1 VSIDGPLSHD
11 ARVVVVGASL
21 AGQRAAERLRIEG
34 FRGRITMIGDEA
46 HEAYDRPPL
55 SKQVLLGLAPA
66 HKTRLPRLVD
76 LAAGGEVEW
85 RLGVAAVG
93 LDRRAREVRL
103 ADDSA
108 VPYDRLLIAT
118 GVRNRPWFVP
128 EQAALDGVAS
138 VRTSDDSA
146 RLRTLLEAGPRRV
159 LVIGGGFTG
168 SEIASVC
175 RQLDLDVTLTD
186 RGPAP
191 LSNVFG
197 EVVGAIA
204 AEIQMEHGVDLR
216 TGVHVEDLEGDA
228 SGRVRGAVLSD
239 GSTVEAEVVVVAL
252 GAPRHVEWL
261 DGAGLAAGPLG
272 VAADA
277 GCRAINQ
284 DGLVV
289 DDIFVAG
296 DVARVPHP
304 LYGYE
309 FLSLEHWENAI
320 AQADIAAH
328 NMVCA
333 PVDRLPHVTVPA
345 FWSIQFGINIKSVGV
360 PPFADEILFTEGSV
374 KDRSFVA
381 AYGQRGRLVGAAL
394 FDQAK
399 SLDFYRREIENAAAL
414 PAAMRVVDGLT
425 PDGPVSP
432 RFPHPS
438 VPSAPPTVVLSGY
451 APDERHATIIEPQGA
466 S

>member
-1 VSIDGPLSHD
+1 VSIDGPLSHE
-11 ARVVVVGASL
+11 ARVVIVGASL
-21 AGQRAAERLRIEG
+21 AGQRAAERLRLEG
-34 FRGRITMIGDEA
+34 FGGTITMIGDEP
-46 HEAYDRPPL
+46 HEPYDRPAL
-55 SKQVLLGLAPA
+55 SKQVLLGMAPA
-66 HKTRLPRLVD
+66 NQTRLPRLVD
-76 LAAGGEVEW
+76 LGAGGKVEW

-93 LDRRAREVRL
+93 LDRRHREVL
-103 ADDSA
+103 MADGSRVA
-108 VPYDRLLIAT
+108 YDRLLIST

-128 EQAALDGVAS
+128 EQAAFAGVAG
-138 VRTSDDSA
+138 VRTSGDGA
-146 RLRTLLEAGPRRV
+146 RLQALLAARPSHV

-175 RQLDLDVTLTD
+175 RQLELDVTLTD

-191 LSNVFG
+191 LSGVFG
-197 EVVGAIA
+197 AVVGEIA
-204 AEIQMEHGVDLR
+204 AEIQREHGVDLR
-216 TGVHVEDLEGDA
+216 TRVQVDALEADA
-228 SGRVRGAVLSD
+228 SGHVRGAVLSD
-239 GSTVEAEVVVVAL
+239 GTTIDADVVVVAL
-252 GAPRHVEWL
+252 GAQRNVEWL

-272 VAADA
+272 IAADA
-277 GCRAINQ
+277 GCRAISQ

-328 NMVCA
+328 NMVCS
-333 PVDRLPHVTVPA
+333 PVDRLPHVSVPA

-360 PPFADEILFTEGSV
+360 PPFADEILFTQGSV

-381 AYGQRGRLVGAAL
+381 AYGQGGRLVGAAM

-399 SLDFYRREIENAAAL
+399 WLDFYRREIENAAAMTTTFV
-414 PAAMRVVDGLT
+414 AD
-425 PDGPVSP
+425 DGPTPEGPVPP

-438 VPSAPPTVVLSGY
+438 EPSAPPTVVLSGY
-451 APDERHATIIEPQGA
+451 APDERHATIIEPGGA
-466 S
+466 L